1 MLDYNAYIGEWPFY
15 KLPRTTLG
23 ELAELHRQNGISGGY
38 VSSLKSIF
46 YNDFYESEAEL
57 AEVISGSGYHHV
69 VTVNPAFPECPVTLA
84 RCIREFCV
92 RGVRIHPAYHGYE
105 LTSEVMAGVL
115 EILREYRLPLFIN
128 ARVHDERL
136 THMIHPTQPNI
147 DAVRRFVRENAD
159 VKTVLCHFRPD
170 EAFALRPELCELEN
184 LYAETSAF
192 RANLFEN
199 ESTTELLRY
208 MLYGSDYPIYPVS
221 ASALLFKTEIED
233 EKIRKAF
240 LERED
245 VLAK

>member
-1 MLDYNAYIGEWPFY
+1 MLDYNAYVGEWPFY
-15 KLPRTTLG
+15 KLPRTTVG
-23 ELAELHRQNGISGGY
+23 ELAELHSKNGISGGY

-57 AEVISGSGYHHV
+57 AMQLSGSGYHHV
-69 VTVNPAFPECPVTLA
+69 VTVNPAFPECSVTLL
-84 RCIREFCV
+84 RCIREFDVC
-92 RGVRIHPAYHGYE
+92 GVRIHPGYHGYE
-105 LTSEVMAGVL
+105 LTSEVMGDLL

-136 THMIHPTQPNI
+136 THIVHPTPPNI
-147 DAVRRFVRENAD
+147 EAVRRFVRENSD
-159 VKTVLCHFRPD
+159 IKTVLCHFRTD
-170 EAFALRPELCELEN
+170 EVSALRQELCEIEN

-192 RANLFEN
+192 RLNLFEN
-199 ESTTELLRY
+199 GSLTELLRY
-208 MLYGSDYPIYPVS
+208 MLYGSDYPIYPVT

-233 EKIRKAF
+233 EEVRRIF